1 LVRLEE
7 LGPGEPRC
15 SSDATRRSPP
25 NQKTTPTQNKQPPKT
40 TDAIRK
46 EIEDETERHLSKSTK
61 IVSPIPMYLTVHSP
75 NVPNLTLVDMPGLTK
90 VPIDGQPVSI
100 VQDLEEMARSYVK
113 GDNAIILAVTPANAD
128 LATSDALRLARE
140 VDPTGERTI
149 GVLTKVDIMD
159 KGTDC
164 REILEGRALRL
175 RHGWVAVVN
184 RGQADINKRVSM
196 TEARERENA
205 FFRASDAYSR
215 LDNVG
220 TDYLAKKLS
229 THLINEISRK
239 LPEIQSFVDHAVA
252 DYRKQL
258 HDLGN
263 DVAGNR
269 GKMLHLILTICQK
282 VEKAFNRIVDGGE
295 GGGERILEVFD
306 VKLKEAIYKLPFDKI
321 LTLRNVRNTINEA
334 DGYQPHIIA
343 PEAGYR
349 RLIEDGLTLLR
360 DPAAKSVDQTHQI
373 LKSIV
378 TQAINEVPELQ
389 RFVNLKS
396 EVLAHAAV
404 TLDKLKESS
413 EGTVRTLV
421 DMEGSYLSA
430 NFFREIVAAESFAFD
445 PSRPKPQFVTLSG
458 EILLEK
464 RYDGMSAADA
474 HLQRISDHVSAYL
487 QVVRSQLSCTVPKA
501 AVHCIVLPAK
511 ENLLSELAE
520 NIAGLEEPALRRLLN
535 ENEEVARQRDV
546 IKKRLELM
554 EKAGQELMHF
564 RM

>member
-1 LVRLEE
+1 VSSKALFALFGASLE
-7 LGPGEPRC
+7 PSRASFCFCSASPFPR
-15 SSDATRRSPP
+15 
-25 NQKTTPTQNKQPPKT
+25 
-40 TDAIRK
+40 
-46 EIEDETERHLSKSTK
+46 
-61 IVSPIPMYLTVHSP
+61 
-75 NVPNLTLVDMPGLTK
+75 
-90 VPIDGQPVSI
+90 
-100 VQDLEEMARSYVK
+100 AR
-113 GDNAIILAVTPANAD
+113 AR
-128 LATSDALRLARE
+128 RLARARVIFFP
-140 VDPTGERTI
+140 VDFFPAPPTLTPTSAHHNEKPARRRHRHRT
-149 GVLTKVDIMD
+149 T
-159 KGTDC
+159 
-164 REILEGRALRL
+164 AP
-175 RHGWVAVVN
+175 N
-184 RGQADINKRVSM
+184 S
-196 TEARERENA
+196 
-205 FFRASDAYSR
+205 
-215 LDNVG
+215 

-239 LPEIQSFVDHAVA
+239 LPEIQAFVDHAVA
-252 DYRKQL
+252 DYRRQL
-258 HDLGN
+258 RDLGN

-282 VEKAFNRIVDGGE
+282 VEKAFCRIVDGGE

-389 RFVNLKS
+389 RFVNLKG
-396 EVLAHAAV
+396 EILAHAAV
-404 TLDKLKESS
+404 TLDRLKEAS
-413 EGTVRTLV
+413 EATVRTLV

-445 PSRPKPQFVTLSG
+445 PSRPKPQFVTLGG

-464 RYDGMSAADA
+464 RYDGLSAADA

-501 AVHCIVLPAK
+501 AVHCIVCPAK
-511 ENLLSELAE
+511 ESLLEALCES
-520 NIAGLEEPALRRLLN
+520 IAGLEEPALRRLLN
-535 ENEEVARQRDV
+535 ENEEVARARDSV
-546 IKKRLELM
+546 KKRLELM
-554 EKAGQELMHF
+554 ERAGQEILNF
-564 RM
+564 RI